1 MAVNVISGIM
11 NNKDEEIIT
20 FLAKT
25 MNGIVKNFNISLE
38 KGSPELLWGNFGDI
52 VMVTQVLKAMDTK
65 NKEKLAKTQEQL

>member
-11 NNKDEEIIT
+11 NNKEEEIME

-25 MNGIVKNFNISLE
+25 MNGIVKNYNLSLE

-52 VMVTQVLKAMDTK
+52 VMVTQVLKAIDKK
-65 NKEKLAKTQEQL
+65 NKDKLAQSTTE

>member
-11 NNKDEEIIT
+11 NNKEEEIIE

-25 MNGIVKNFNISLE
+25 MNGVVKNYNLSLE

-52 VMVTQVLKAMDTK
+52 VMVTQVLKAIDKK
-65 NKEKLAKTQEQL
+65 NEEKLAQSIVE

>member
-11 NNKDEEIIT
+11 NNKEEEIME

-25 MNGIVKNFNISLE
+25 MNGIVKNYNLSLE

-52 VMVTQVLKAMDTK
+52 VMVTQVLKAIDKK
-65 NKEKLAKTQEQL
+65 NKDKLAQSTAE

>member
-11 NNKDEEIIT
+11 NNKEEEIIA

-25 MNGIVKNFNISLE
+25 MNGVVKNYNLSLE

-52 VMVTQVLKAMDTK
+52 VMVTQVLKAIDKK
-65 NKEKLAKTQEQL
+65 NEEKLAQSTAE

>member
-11 NNKDEEIIT
+11 NNKEEEVIE

-25 MNGIVKNFNISLE
+25 MNGVVKNYNLSLE

-52 VMVTQVLKAMDTK
+52 VMVTQVLKAINKK
-65 NKEKLAKTQEQL
+65 NEDKLAQSTAE